1 MSQSRFMKRSKF
13 EVRVREK
20 VGPYKWII
28 KSKFYFGKDG
38 GDARSKYDGDGKV
51 IEVRKITK
59 ERIQG
64 IGSFFSLGDRLLR
77 EFAQER
83 AQERAMEKGGEKKK
97 DCTVIVVGD
106 IPIFKEAKIK
116 EAKYGRRFNE
126 QRNKATH

>member
-1 MSQSRFMKRSKF
+1 MKRSKF

-28 KSKFYFGKDG
+28 KSKFYFGKDT
-38 GDARSKYDGDGKV
+38 GDARSKYEGDGKV

-83 AQERAMEKGGEKKK
+83 AIEKEKGGEKKK

-106 IPIFKEAKIK
+106 MPIFNPTKIK

-126 QRNKATH
+126 QRTKTTH